1 MYLLTKIDKNIFFVI
16 ILSEVGDFMK
26 KIFLILVLFFVLQSN
41 CFAQTGIT
49 FLYINGSNN
58 NDDKMKNW
66 YETGVRNLHPY
77 LKKEFETN
85 PLSQKYFLK
94 NGEYVINENPDI
106 FFWGDKSHN
115 DLSFVEKNLAISKSF
130 STWSAYQIRYAL
142 TKFLHDAIWVQKY
155 HNMSPILSDLHQMVK
170 ANAKKGNKVVLYGYS
185 AGSFITYE
193 YLQTRLPYINVLDF
207 FNKVG
212 VTDDEKDFVA
222 KNPMKNTCMAALGD
236 SKLAVLTATGHIVPN
251 PNPTLFK
258 QYYMHLDESTDN
270 VCAPDHS
277 IKGIVNFASPL
288 VLFYS
293 DLSDPRFDLTYYNRL
308 LFKYIIEN
316 DMFWITVNY
325 RADPLGFPGG
335 KNLTIEEME
344 QAANIDIEPHAG
356 FIYDQSDTWGRN
368 SALATHT
375 SYWTTRKIFSKAV
388 VRAYV
393 NGYRHE
399 YDDNFKQKTVNKY
412 VKKLNITP

>member
-1 MYLLTKIDKNIFFVI
+1 
-16 ILSEVGDFMK
+16 MK
-26 KIFLILVLFFVLQSN
+26 KIFLTLFVFCIIQMN
-41 CFAQTGIT
+41 CLAQTGIT

-58 NDDKMKNW
+58 NDEKMKNW
-66 YETGVRNLHPY
+66 YETGVKKLHPHM
-77 LKKEFETN
+77 KKAFEAD
-85 PLSQKYFLK
+85 PLSNKYFLK
-94 NGEYVINENPDI
+94 NGKYYINEKPGI
-106 FFWGDKSHN
+106 FFWGDKSHA

-130 STWSAYQIRYAL
+130 SSWSAYQIRLAL

-155 HNMSPILSDLHQMVK
+155 HNMSPLLDDLHKMVTEE
-170 ANAKKGNKVVLYGYS
+170 AQNGNKVVLYGYS

-193 YLQTRLPYINVLDF
+193 YLQSRLPYINVVDF
-207 FNKVG
+207 FDKVG
-212 VTDDEKDFVA
+212 VPKEEKEFVA
-222 KNPMKNTCMAALGD
+222 KHPMKNTCMAAIGD
-236 SKLAVLTATGHIVPN
+236 ARLAVFSAVGHIIPN
-251 PNPTLFK
+251 ANPEAFK
-258 QYYMHLDESTDN
+258 QYYIHLDDSTDK
-270 VCAPDHS
+270 VCVQHNS
-277 IKGIVNFASPL
+277 VKGIVNFASPL

-293 DLSDPRFDLTYYNRL
+293 DLSDPNFDLTYYNRL

-335 KNLTIEEME
+335 RNLTIEEME
-344 QAANIDIEPHAG
+344 EKANIDIEPHAG

-393 NGYRHE
+393 NGYRHQ
-399 YDDNFKQKTVNKY
+399 YDDNFRPKTINKY
-412 VKKLNITP
+412 QRKLDITP